1 MSAPDPN
8 DRLSRQVEQFIYRE
22 ARLQDEH
29 DYEGWEA
36 LWADEAIYWVPANGD
51 DMDPEAE
58 MSIIYDNRS
67 RIGVRVRQLMTGKR
81 YTQEPKSSIRHLV
94 ANIEITDVQ
103 DDTLEAG
110 CNVLVYESSL
120 RGETLWAARTTYR
133 LLHHGN
139 SFLMSFK
146 KVALV
151 NNDKPLFTLSFL
163 I

>member
-1 MSAPDPN
+1 MSAAVVAVT
-8 DRLSRQVEQFIYRE
+8 LYSQVERFIYRE

-51 DMDPEAE
+51 DIDPEAQ

-81 YTQEPKSSIRHLV
+81 YTQEPKSSIRHLIT
-94 ANIEITDVQ
+94 NIEVTDQ
-103 DDTLEAG
+103 SGGQIEAG

-120 RGETLWAARTTYR
+120 RGETIWAARTTYHLKR
-133 LLHHGN
+133 TDAG
-139 SFLMSFK
+139 FLMNRK

-151 NNDKPLFTLSFL
+151 NNDKPIFTLSFL